1 MRELL
6 YFDILNRSFKFT
18 LFVVAVVSLDLNCSS
33 GVNMFLFP
41 FYRIYC
47 FVEKEGEVEKKTKV
61 IVQNNYILAG

>member
-1 MRELL
+1 M
-6 YFDILNRSFKFT
+6 
-18 LFVVAVVSLDLNCSS
+18 AVVSLDLNCSS